1 MLLLGASLF
10 FLPHYSVTQSQQPAS
25 VVADALGNAY
35 IVSADASNGWL
46 TKLDT
51 EGGVVYRVA
60 LSHAYPG
67 GAIFATPDAQGNVY
81 AAVGGYTPNSL
92 QFEALKLDAA
102 GNIVYHLPIGP
113 PAGVYV
119 RAPAVGTDGS
129 AYFTG
134 GAYPTAQTTPGAWVP
149 LSGAAPNETNAFV
162 IKVSPAGDR
171 VIYSTYLDNSPPS
184 TGAAP
189 GYPVMSIGA
198 AIAVDSSGSAYVTG
212 ITSDPGYPAT
222 PGAFQT
228 QCPRCGVGESLF
240 VTKLA
245 PDGSGL
251 SYSTYLGPADGALL
265 LWGVDTRVDSGGSLG
280 VVTVANGT
288 SVRARTLRPDG
299 SGLLLDNTIDT
310 GSNPTASAGL
320 VVAGDGQGNL
330 IVSARS
336 AQFNLAPSDG
346 ALQEGAAAVALLRA
360 VDGAVLYSTRLP
372 AAVGAANSRT
382 ITGVAGDG
390 SGGFLV
396 LSSAGRN
403 GQSWTLTRF
412 VPGTAV
418 SPAIFGVA
426 NIAEANT
433 SSALAPGEL
442 VSIQGTN
449 LGPAQPM
456 AAAYD
461 KSSRLPFALGGTQV
475 RFNGVDAPIVSVAN
489 QKVIAQVPFGIGS
502 SGALKVELVQDG
514 TAANSAEIP
523 AADVEPQV
531 LEGAPDGTGASYALA
546 VNADGTLNSADHPAV
561 GGSIVSVFLNG
572 AGALTPSPADG
583 MPGNASQR
591 LVAPVSAVLATGQA
605 GSMVPAVL
613 FAGAAPGMVGLSQ
626 INLRIPAPP
635 FPRPVQGAS
644 TLSIAIGNGS
654 TSTLLWVVPQ

>member
-25 VVADALGNAY
+25 VVADARGNAY
-35 IVSADASNGWL
+35 VVSADASNGWL

-92 QFEALKLDAA
+92 QFEAVKLDPA
-102 GNIVYHLPIGP
+102 GKIVYHLPIGP

-134 GAYPTAQTTPGAWVP
+134 GTYPTAPTTPGAWVP

-171 VIYSTYLDNSPPS
+171 IVFSTYLDNSPPS
-184 TGAAP
+184 SGAAP
-189 GYPVMSIGA
+189 GYPVTSIGA
-198 AIAVDSSGSAYVTG
+198 AIAVDSSGAAYVTG
-212 ITSDPGYPAT
+212 VTSDPGYPAT

-228 QCPRCGVGESLF
+228 HCPRCGLGESLF
-240 VTKLA
+240 VTKLS

-251 SYSTYLGPADGALL
+251 IYSTYLGPADGAFF
-265 LWGVDTRVDSGGSLG
+265 LWGVDTRVDANGSLQ

-288 SVRARTLRPDG
+288 EVRAKTLRTDG
-299 SGLLLDNTIDT
+299 SGLVLDSTIDT
-310 GSNPTASAGL
+310 GSNPNTAAGL

-336 AQFNLAPSDG
+336 SQLNLAPSDG
-346 ALQEGAAAVALLRA
+346 ALQAGAATVAMMRA
-360 VDGAVLYSTRLP
+360 ADGAVLYSTRLP
-372 AAVGAANSRT
+372 ATKGGYNRAIA
-382 ITGVAGDG
+382 GVAADG
-390 SGGFLV
+390 TGGFLV
-396 LSSAGRN
+396 LSCAGTT

-412 VPGTAV
+412 VPGAAGG
-418 SPAIFGVA
+418 PAIFGVA

-456 AAAYD
+456 AAGYD
-461 KSSRLPFALGGTQV
+461 KSSRLPFVLGGTQV

-489 QKVIAQVPFGIGS
+489 QLVIAQVPFGITAGGS
-502 SGALKVELVQDG
+502 MNVELLQSGA
-514 TAANSAEIP
+514 AANAAAVP
-523 AADVEPQV
+523 AAEVEPQV
-531 LEGAPDGTGASYALA
+531 LQGVPDSTGASYALA
-546 VNADGTLNSADHPAV
+546 VNADGTLNSADHPAM
-561 GGSIVSVFLNG
+561 GGSVVSVFLNG
-572 AGALTPSPADG
+572 AGALTPAPTDG
-583 MPGNASQR
+583 MPGTASQR
-591 LVAPVSAVLATGQA
+591 LAAQVSAVLSTGNA
-605 GSMVPAVL
+605 GSMAPAVL
-613 FAGAAPGMVGLSQ
+613 FAGGAPGLVGLSQ
-626 INLRIPAPP
+626 VNLQIPPPP

-644 TLSIAIGNGS
+644 TLYLAIGNGF
-654 TSTLLWVVPQ
+654 TSTLLWVMPQ